1 MFRSTIQTIALLA
14 TATQAISL
22 TQSVATGLL
31 EPKASGPST
40 NAAGEIVYPT
50 ATWAFT
56 KTGNLGLVNTML
68 DGTDGENANN
78 DGDTTPDVTPDVTP
92 VTPIDPVVTP
102 TTSTVTPTDP
112 DVTPTAYDFDE
123 PTPETA
129 AA

>member
-22 TQSVATGLL
+22 SQQAAGAIQ
-31 EPKASGPST
+31 PKASGPST

-68 DGTDGENANN
+68 DGSEGENANN
-78 DGDTTPDVTPDVTP
+78 DGDTTPDVTPVTPDATPVKPDATP
-92 VTPIDPVVTP
+92 VTPDATPVT
-102 TTSTVTPTDP
+102 P
-112 DVTPTAYDFDE
+112 DVTPT
-123 PTPETA
+123 PETVV
-129 AA
+129 